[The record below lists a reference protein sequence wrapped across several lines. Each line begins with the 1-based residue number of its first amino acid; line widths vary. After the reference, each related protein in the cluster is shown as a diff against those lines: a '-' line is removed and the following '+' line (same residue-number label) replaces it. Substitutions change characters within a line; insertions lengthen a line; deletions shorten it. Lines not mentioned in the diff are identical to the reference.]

1 MEKIDF
7 KKLGIGGQQELLEK
21 VIERAQKYFA
31 DAEGI
36 HGWDHSLRVL
46 RLSLVIGK
54 KIKAD
59 PKIVAI
65 AAILHDIAREDET
78 NSGGTVSHAER
89 GALIA
94 DKILEDLGVDK
105 ETRGKVHH
113 CISSHRTKNDINS
126 DTPEAKAVYDA
137 DKLDA
142 IGAVGIARDFM
153 FAERLGAH
161 LHNTIPL
168 DQTKEYTSEDT
179 AYREYMVS
187 LRFIKDK
194 MLTKPGKKLAKDR
207 HNFMVKFFSRFLM
220 EVEGRL

>member
-1 MEKIDF
+1 M
-7 KKLGIGGQQELLEK
+7 GIGGEQKLLES
-21 VIERAQKYFA
+21 VIEKTQKYFA

-46 RLSLVIGK
+46 RLALAIGK

-59 PKIVAI
+59 PNIVAL

-89 GALIA
+89 GAIVA
-94 DKILEDLGVDK
+94 DKILEDLGVDSD
-105 ETRGKVHH
+105 TRNKVHH
-113 CISSHRTKNDINS
+113 CISSHRIKNNIQP

-142 IGAVGIARDFM
+142 IGAVGIGRDFM

-161 LHNTIPL
+161 LHNTIPVE
-168 DQTKEYTSEDT
+168 QTKEYTSEDT
-179 AYREYMVS
+179 AYREYMVE

-194 MLTKPGKKLAKDR
+194 MLTKPGKEMAKER
-207 HNFMVKFFSRFLM
+207 HDFMVKFFNRFLK
-220 EVEGRL
+220 EVEGKL